1 MNEKTYTGLPSVTIT
16 LGDQEIEGFKMPDES
31 WVTSVSGMARCLNI
45 PRRTAGDFLCSD
57 WLKQAQDNG
66 LQPATFQISTEINPV
81 PIVAIP
87 TRQKTISRQL
97 TAL

>member
-45 PRRTAGDFLCSD
+45 PRRTAGDFS
-57 WLKQAQDNG
+57 N
-66 LQPATFQISTEINPV
+66 
-81 PIVAIP
+81 
-87 TRQKTISRQL
+87 
-97 TAL
+97 